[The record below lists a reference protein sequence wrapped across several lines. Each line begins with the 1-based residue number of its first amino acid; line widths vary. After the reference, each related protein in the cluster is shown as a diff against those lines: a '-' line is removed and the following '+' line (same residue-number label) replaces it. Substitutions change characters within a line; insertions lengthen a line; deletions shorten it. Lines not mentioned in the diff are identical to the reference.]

1 MPENKL
7 DFAWLKE
14 IHDASLYQF
23 TKEVVEIYHTF
34 DNHIEFQKE
43 IQTADKALSVL
54 FDILEEKQIFDRER
68 KPYNTWVEVLISAV
82 YLYYAVHNRLKD
94 DSFIELF
101 KIRQN
106 HWDTAERCG
115 MNRQTFDIL
124 CQAVEAGNGTT
135 GVPACKPVP
144 GTPTELM
151 ALSIFFV
158 EKILPKYE
166 G

>member
-1 MPENKL
+1 MEFDQAP
-7 DFAWLKE
+7 
-14 IHDASLYQF
+14 AS
-23 TKEVVEIYHTF
+23 K
-34 DNHIEFQKE
+34 D
-43 IQTADKALSVL
+43 VL
-54 FDILEEKQIFDRER
+54 FDILEEKQTFARER

-151 ALSIFFV
+151 ALSIFLV

>member
-1 MPENKL
+1 MRNQ
-7 DFAWLKE
+7 
-14 IHDASLYQF
+14 S
-23 TKEVVEIYHTF
+23 V
-34 DNHIEFQKE
+34 
-43 IQTADKALSVL
+43 QTADKALSVL

-151 ALSIFFV
+151 ALSIFLV